1 MAEISGGALMKKG
14 TAQKIAKQA
23 AKILDNPSSSQTAKR
38 LAGSA
43 LTQSKAPNE
52 RTSAKLASLA
62 SKVLQDGRFS
72 DEAKTLAA
80 TVLAQRKK

>member
-1 MAEISGGALMKKG
+1 MKKG

-23 AKILDNPSSSQTAKR
+23 AKVLDNPASSRTAKR

-52 RTSAKLASLA
+52 RTSAALATLA

-72 DEAKTLAA
+72 NEAHTLAA
-80 TVLAQRKK
+80 TVLSQRKK